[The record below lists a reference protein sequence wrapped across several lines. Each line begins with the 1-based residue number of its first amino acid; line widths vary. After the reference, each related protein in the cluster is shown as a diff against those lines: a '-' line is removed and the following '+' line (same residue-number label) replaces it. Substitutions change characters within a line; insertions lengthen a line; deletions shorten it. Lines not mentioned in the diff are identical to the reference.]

1 MCILCSLQLI
11 LAATEQFNKKPK
23 VGVAFLLEQGVL
35 HSPLNPNEVAGF
47 LLDNP
52 GLVKARIGEYVGER
66 KNTDILHAFVRWG
79 GGACTVV
86 NEGAVIVL

>member
-1 MCILCSLQLI
+1 M
-11 LAATEQFNKKPK
+11 
-23 VGVAFLLEQGVL
+23 GVAFLLEQGVL

-66 KNTDILHAFVRWG
+66 KNTDILHAFVR
-79 GGACTVV
+79 
-86 NEGAVIVL
+86 